1 MQPAHDGL
9 QLYPREGAAISGDE
23 TMMTASD
30 VMTREV
36 TTVSPETPV
45 QEIATLLYTRRIS
58 GVPVVDANERVV
70 GMVSEGDLMSHSAA
84 VGEEPQQRSWW
95 LGLFGDASNSA
106 ESYSRSHARTA
117 SDIMSTKVFAA
128 HEDQPL
134 SEIARM
140 LEKNRIKRVPV
151 LRDGRLVGIISRAN
165 LLQAL
170 AVSPPATPI
179 SADDRA
185 IDRAIAKEME
195 GKPWGT
201 YVNVIV
207 QDGVAHLWGF
217 IDTESERKAITLA
230 AQNAPGVRGVEDH
243 LVHRLVYRT

>member
-1 MQPAHDGL
+1 
-9 QLYPREGAAISGDE
+9 
-23 TMMTASD
+23 MMTASD

-36 TTVSPETPV
+36 TTVSRDTPV

-58 GVPVVDANERVV
+58 GVPVVDSENRVV
-70 GMVSEGDLMSHSAA
+70 GMVSEGDLMVHAGA
-84 VGEEPQQRSWW
+84 VGEAPRQRSWW
-95 LGLFGDASNSA
+95 LGLFTDTSASA
-106 ESYSRSHARTA
+106 ENYAKTHARTA
-117 SDIMSTKVFAA
+117 ADVMSTRVVAA
-128 HEDQPL
+128 SEDQSLPDVAKL
-134 SEIARM
+134 

-170 AVSPPATPI
+170 AVSPPVAPV

-185 IDRAIAKEME
+185 IDKAIADEMA
-195 GKPWGT
+195 GKPWGN
-201 YVNVIV
+201 YANVIV
-207 QDGVAHLWGF
+207 QDGVVHLWGF

-243 LVHRLVYRT
+243 LVHRVVYGT